1 MNENFYI
8 VFYCILNTM
17 ETQSKDEDEKYDSK
31 QKNSDEMFCYSCG
44 SIVKI
49 NAFSCPKCGVPIN
62 YIPIHKN
69 TTKEKETA
77 ILLSIF
83 TSFFTWAYLYDKNI
97 IKFWIGLV
105 VSIVSIIIA
114 KFSFD
119 AQSTYWYLSLI
130 PLVIIWV
137 FAVIDVSLK
146 NKEYYKSFGGN

>member
-1 MNENFYI
+1 MR
-8 VFYCILNTM
+8 TKP
-17 ETQSKDEDEKYDSK
+17 KDKDEKYDLKKKS
-31 QKNSDEMFCYSCG
+31 SDEMFCYSCG

-49 NAFSCPKCGVPIN
+49 NASACPKCGVPLK
-62 YIPIHKN
+62 YIPIHKD

-83 TSFFTWAYLYDKNI
+83 TSFFTWAYLYDKNV

-105 VSIVSIIIA
+105 ASIVSIIIA

-119 AQSTYWYLSLI
+119 IQSTYWYWSLT
-130 PLVIIWV
+130 PLVIVWV
-137 FAVIDVSLK
+137 FAIIDVSLK